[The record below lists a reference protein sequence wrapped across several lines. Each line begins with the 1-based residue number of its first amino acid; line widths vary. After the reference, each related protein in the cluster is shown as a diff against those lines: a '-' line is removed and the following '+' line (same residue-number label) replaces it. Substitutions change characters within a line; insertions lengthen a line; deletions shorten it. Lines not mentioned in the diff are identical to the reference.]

1 MEELTE
7 QKCVAC
13 RVGAPS
19 VTAEEIKEFKPMVAE
34 WQIVTEDNIPKLD
47 RLLGRASSADN
58 HRVGQGGGDL
68 VDA

>member
-19 VTAEEIKEFKPMVAE
+19 VTAEEIKEFQPMVPE
-34 WQIVTEDNIPKLD
+34 WQD
-47 RLLGRASSADN
+47 RYR
-58 HRVGQGGGDL
+58 R
-68 VDA
+68 

>member
-19 VTAEEIKEFKPMVAE
+19 VTAEEMKELQAAGAGVA
-34 WQIVTEDNIPKLD
+34 D
-47 RLLGRASSADN
+47 RD
-58 HRVGQGGGDL
+58 
-68 VDA
+68 